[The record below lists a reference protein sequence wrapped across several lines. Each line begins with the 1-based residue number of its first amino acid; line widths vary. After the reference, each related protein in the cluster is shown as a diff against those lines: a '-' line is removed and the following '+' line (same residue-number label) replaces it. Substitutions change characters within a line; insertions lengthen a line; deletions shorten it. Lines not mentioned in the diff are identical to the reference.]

1 MYTITTASKV
11 FFSLH
16 KVKKTLNANYIRFFL
31 LNFLKNLCV
40 KICVKKRGT
49 HEMRKFKSVNEL
61 VNSLKPDYPVYCI
74 RTEQIK
80 KSVTFFKEN
89 FPGKIL
95 YAVKTNPHEKII
107 KQIISNGV
115 KDFDVASLSEIKLIK
130 KISSEVNLH
139 FMHTIKSKQSISSAY
154 FDYGVK
160 SFSLDNKDEL
170 RKILE
175 ATNQAKD
182 LKLFVRIAIS
192 NEHAEIDLSR
202 KFGALPS
209 EALGLV
215 RLCKEHSRKLGISF
229 HVGSQCMEKIS
240 YSKGI
245 REVGNI
251 IKKTKI
257 IPDIINIGGGFPA
270 IYPDLKPEPLIKYME
285 EIKKGIDNLK
295 LNKLPE
301 IICEPGRA
309 IVAESGSSIVK
320 VILRKKQNLY
330 INDGTYG
337 SLFDAG
343 VPNFIFPSK
352 MITDG
357 RIQSKKMT
365 SFSFFG
371 PTCDS
376 LDYMKGPFLLPNNI
390 KEGDYIELGQLGAYG
405 LTFRTNFNGF
415 YSNEIYEVN
424 DKPIMSLFEESN
436 EKVDSLVA

>member
-1 MYTITTASKV
+1 
-11 FFSLH
+11 
-16 KVKKTLNANYIRFFL
+16 
-31 LNFLKNLCV
+31 
-40 KICVKKRGT
+40 
-49 HEMRKFKSVNEL
+49 MRKFKTVNEL
-61 VNSLKPDYPVYCI
+61 VNSLKPDYPVYCV
-74 RTEQIK
+74 RTEEIR
-80 KSVTFFKEN
+80 KSVKFFKEN

-95 YAVKTNPHEKII
+95 YAVKTNPHEKVIKHII
-107 KQIISNGV
+107 ANGI
-115 KDFDVASLSEIKLIK
+115 KDFDVASLNEIKLIK
-130 KISSEVNLH
+130 KINSEVNLH
-139 FMHTIKSKQSISSAY
+139 FMHTVKSKESISSAY
-154 FDYGVK
+154 FDYDVR

-202 KFGALPS
+202 KFGAHPS

-215 RLCKEHSRKLGISF
+215 RLCKEHSKKLGISF
-229 HVGSQCMEKIS
+229 HVGSQCMHKIS
-240 YSKGI
+240 FSKGLK
-245 REVGNI
+245 EVENI
-251 IKKTKI
+251 IRKTKI
-257 IPDIINIGGGFPA
+257 IPDTINIGGGFPA
-270 IYPDLKPEPLIKYME
+270 IYPDLKPEPLINYME
-285 EIKKGIDNLK
+285 EIKKGIRNLK
-295 LNKLPE
+295 LNKMPE

-309 IVAESGSSIVK
+309 IVAESGSTLVK

-330 INDGTYG
+330 LNDGTYG

-343 VPNFIFPSK
+343 VPNFVLPTR

-357 RIQSKKMT
+357 RVQSKKLT

-376 LDYMKGPFLLPNNI
+376 LDFMKGPFLLPNNI

-415 YSNEIYEVN
+415 YSNEIFEVK
-424 DKPIMSLFEESN
+424 DKPIMSLYEESN